1 MAGKK
6 YQAESKTVQKMTR
19 NGLVE
24 EDLHTGK
31 TRRAVTHETEGV
43 RIGERP
49 MDTYSDAGSSRGI
62 RDADRSL
69 RLDRRGMQTA
79 GTAQESGHMDDR
91 GHKKYK
97 RNSGREESSL
107 QEAPSLMEKDRGT
120 GTGPGASAETANPG
134 ASAETA
140 DLEDMHA
147 DGLRDDSRS
156 SFRTERMA
164 RSSDED
170 GYALDG
176 EKESRPESG
185 HVSKAAKS
193 QRLHQKKMAQYRQES
208 SHAAQLKN
216 STDRFGY
223 MEEESGRRMEKG
235 SVSATDSGSDGSAKR
250 TDEGLSEEVC
260 AEHADPQ
267 PFYGSCPAGAAVC
280 PVFTGR

>member
-107 QEAPSLMEKDRGT
+107 QEAPSLMERDRGT
-120 GTGPGASAETANPG
+120 GTGPGASAETV
-134 ASAETA
+134 

-176 EKESRPESG
+176 EKESGPESG
-185 HVSKAAKS
+185 HVSKAAM
-193 QRLHQKKMAQYRQES
+193 RLS
-208 SHAAQLKN
+208 
-216 STDRFGY
+216 
-223 MEEESGRRMEKG
+223 
-235 SVSATDSGSDGSAKR
+235 
-250 TDEGLSEEVC
+250 
-260 AEHADPQ
+260 
-267 PFYGSCPAGAAVC
+267 
-280 PVFTGR
+280 

>member
-97 RNSGREESSL
+97 RKPEQDRALL
-107 QEAPSLMEKDRGT
+107 QK
-120 GTGPGASAETANPG
+120 
-134 ASAETA
+134 
-140 DLEDMHA
+140 
-147 DGLRDDSRS
+147 
-156 SFRTERMA
+156 
-164 RSSDED
+164 
-170 GYALDG
+170 
-176 EKESRPESG
+176 
-185 HVSKAAKS
+185 
-193 QRLHQKKMAQYRQES
+193 
-208 SHAAQLKN
+208 QLIWK
-216 STDRFGY
+216 TCMQMD
-223 MEEESGRRMEKG
+223 
-235 SVSATDSGSDGSAKR
+235 
-250 TDEGLSEEVC
+250 
-260 AEHADPQ
+260 
-267 PFYGSCPAGAAVC
+267 
-280 PVFTGR
+280 